1 MFSCFYLFVAI
12 AKVCQR
18 EQLSCL
24 FQSVKESEQI
34 HQALEIKKSTKCKI
48 WHMCKKSHILMQD
61 SNFVVEEHF
70 NKEKVNKFVRLKR
83 NIPLTL
89 KD

>member
-1 MFSCFYLFVAI
+1 
-12 AKVCQR
+12 
-18 EQLSCL
+18 
-24 FQSVKESEQI
+24 
-34 HQALEIKKSTKCKI
+34 
-48 WHMCKKSHILMQD
+48 MCKKSHILMQD